1 MDVRVLLQ
9 GEAEKPMA
17 KLHMEKKK
25 EMLLQR
31 RTSLKATVLEQKQFL
46 ELLSFELQDIESKIK
61 EINEDSIDASEK
73 PVETPE
79 KTKKPDTPPMPG
91 NPEKKMRLS
100 WKFDEGSPPKFKA
113 AVLSPA
119 MANFWG

>member
-1 MDVRVLLQ
+1 MGVRVLLQ

-31 RTSLKATVLEQKQFL
+31 RTSLRATVLEQKQFL

-61 EINEDSIDASEK
+61 EINED
-73 PVETPE
+73 
-79 KTKKPDTPPMPG
+79 
-91 NPEKKMRLS
+91 RLRS
-100 WKFDEGSPPKFKA
+100 LTHHQCLA
-113 AVLSPA
+113 ILRRRRA
-119 MANFWG
+119 